1 MKIIEGK
8 VVVLGA
14 QGKYN
19 DNIFTHFKFKS
30 LRLNPLFTSVDI
42 ILL

>member
-14 QGKYN
+14 QGKYTS
-19 DNIFTHFKFKS
+19 IF
-30 LRLNPLFTSVDI
+30 LFTANLSVYC
-42 ILL
+42 